1 MGNYIKMERAT
12 PLADEELSNEILE
25 IITQSSAIRQL
36 KRGANESTKTLK
48 RENAELIVMAADA
61 TPLEIILHL
70 PLLCEDMN
78 VPYIFVG
85 SKADLGQACG
95 TTRNV
100 VACAVT
106 KNSNSSINEEVS
118 KLKVKVEKCF
128 YDTS

>member
-78 VPYIFVG
+78 VPYIFV
-85 SKADLGQACG
+85 
-95 TTRNV
+95 
-100 VACAVT
+100 ACAVT